1 MLTTS
6 QLIYHLL
13 EFIFIAVSQNMK
25 SNSRKVLK
33 QQRDEEIA
41 YATDTNYYSGVTS
54 INLHRMFGQVS
65 ETGKRNY
72 KSASLLLTIISEKD
86 VPFQT
91 VRIHI

>member
-1 MLTTS
+1 
-6 QLIYHLL
+6 
-13 EFIFIAVSQNMK
+13 MK

-72 KSASLLLTIISEKD
+72 KSASLLLTIISEKRCPIPD
-86 VPFQT
+86 SKDTHLGPACEWWIVKT
-91 VRIHI
+91 ASSVI